1 MRTVRRAFT
10 MIELIVVIMIFGII
24 VMIGSDI
31 FVDIYD
37 NYILVR
43 TTNSLQT
50 RTELA
55 LEQIA
60 RRLQYRIKDSTIARR
75 DSNLSDYLFLADA
88 NESYRILEW
97 IGYADTAL

>member
-55 LEQIA
+55 L
-60 RRLQYRIKDSTIARR
+60 
-75 DSNLSDYLFLADA
+75 
-88 NESYRILEW
+88 
-97 IGYADTAL
+97 